1 MSEHEFEPV
10 RGLPEVLPAGE
21 RMLWQ
26 GAPRWQSL
34 AVQAFHVRKVAVYFA
49 LLAAFQAATALVD
62 GGTARQALAAS
73 SWLVVL
79 GAGAVAVLALL
90 AKLSAQGTV
99 YTLTDRRVVMR
110 FGIALPMTV
119 NLPFAAIDAAMA
131 GRRPDGTCD
140 IALSLGRGTRIGYLV
155 NWPNVRPWR
164 FTRPQPMLR
173 ALADGER
180 VAALLGEALAAAT
193 QSQAS
198 TDGRDPG
205 TAPARPLT
213 VAA

>member
-10 RGLPEVLPAGE
+10 RGLPELLPAGE

-26 GAPRWQSL
+26 GAPRWRSL

-49 LLAAFQAATALVD
+49 LLAAFQAAAALVD
-62 GGTARQALAAS
+62 GEAPAAALAAS
-73 SWLVVL
+73 SWLVAL
-79 GAGAVAVLALL
+79 GVIAVSTLVLL
-90 AKLSAQGTV
+90 AWLAARGTV

-119 NLPFAAIDAAMA
+119 NLPFSVVESAAA
-131 GRRPDGTCD
+131 GRRSDGTAD
-140 IALSLGRGTRIGYLV
+140 IALTLARGSRIGYLV
-155 NWPNVRPWR
+155 NWPNVRPWH
-164 FTRPQPMLR
+164 FSRPQPMLR

-180 VAALLGEALAAAT
+180 VAALLADALATQTKPAAA
-193 QSQAS
+193 AS
-198 TDGRDPG
+198 TPD
-205 TAPARPLT
+205 ASPAGPAPLT